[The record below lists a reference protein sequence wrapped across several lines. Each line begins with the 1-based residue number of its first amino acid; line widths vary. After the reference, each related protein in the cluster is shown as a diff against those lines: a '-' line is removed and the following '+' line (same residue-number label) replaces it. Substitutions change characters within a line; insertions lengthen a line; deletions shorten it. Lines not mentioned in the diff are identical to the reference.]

1 MKYSIILLLI
11 SFSLSAQKM
20 ANETKHVYAGMIITV
35 GTSELLQQYNVKPY
49 KAILLGF
56 GMGILAGASK
66 ELIYD
71 KLMKRGNCDKFDFF
85 NTAWGSL
92 CGVAIC
98 IPLSEIRKLRLE
110 KKFKN

>member
-1 MKYSIILLLI
+1 MIKILILLFL
-11 SFSLSAQKM
+11 SFSLSAQRM

-35 GTSELLQQYNVKPY
+35 GTSEILQQYNVKPY
-49 KAILLGF
+49 KAILFGF

-71 KLMKRGNCDKFDFF
+71 KLMKRGNCDKYDFF

-98 IPLSEIRKLRLE
+98 IPLSEIRKIR
-110 KKFKN
+110 KNFKN

>member
-1 MKYSIILLLI
+1 MKYNIILLLL
-11 SFSLSAQKM
+11 SFSLSAQRID
-20 ANETKHVYAGMIITV
+20 NETKHVYAGMIITV

-49 KAILLGF
+49 KAILFGF

>member
-1 MKYSIILLLI
+1 MKYSIILLLL

-35 GTSELLQQYNVKPY
+35 GTSEILQQYNVKPY
-49 KAILLGF
+49 KAILFGF

-71 KLMKRGNCDKFDFF
+71 KLMKRGNCDKYDFF

-98 IPLSEIRKLRLE
+98 IPLSEIRKIR
-110 KKFKN
+110 KNFKN